1 MQHVRKSGAKPCN
14 YYVSDT
20 FYSLMS
26 VTFLRVSDLLW
37 LLLLLFCT
45 CFPDF
50 PWLSQAE
57 FDLPLLSHPKI
68 NHSRTSQYYQVELLQ
83 TDRTAESRIWM
94 EIIMKLI
101 FFRYFPRIASYLL
114 NFFLLAFGFDAL
126 RSPYCLYIHN
136 VFFADIFFS
145 SHEKN
150 SACRSSGSS
159 FTFSTSVLT
168 TNFLSKTGIFSSPVA
183 YFFTVN
189 RNTICWRAAEY
200 D

>member
-57 FDLPLLSHPKI
+57 FDLSLLLHPKI
-68 NHSRTSQYYQVELLQ
+68 NHARTSQYYQVELLQ
-83 TDRTAESRIWM
+83 TDRTAASRIWM
-94 EIIMKLI
+94 GNNNEANFFSVISHGLLLTCLI
-101 FFRYFPRIASYLL
+101 FFYLL
-114 NFFLLAFGFDAL
+114 SDSMLSAVRIVYIFITFPLQKFPFTATRKIQLACHPAVP
-126 RSPYCLYIHN
+126 S
-136 VFFADIFFS
+136 
-145 SHEKN
+145 
-150 SACRSSGSS
+150 
-159 FTFSTSVLT
+159 
-168 TNFLSKTGIFSSPVA
+168 LS
-183 YFFTVN
+183 
-189 RNTICWRAAEY
+189 RRAF
-200 D
+200 